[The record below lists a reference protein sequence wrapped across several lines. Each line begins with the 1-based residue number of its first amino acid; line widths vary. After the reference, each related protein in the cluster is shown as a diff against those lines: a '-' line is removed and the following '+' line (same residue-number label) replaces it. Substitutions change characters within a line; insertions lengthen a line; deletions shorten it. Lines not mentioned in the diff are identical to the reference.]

1 MIKID
6 IDKVNYSFEVKGYD
20 IILNLNG
27 IEVDIKFNVPYDL
40 IEGLHDTLKE
50 LDDEK
55 TYDELSDEILDLNV
69 EIENLKEEIDFKNE
83 HIDRITGNNL
93 F

>member
-50 LDDEK
+50 LDNEK
-55 TYDELSDEILDLNV
+55 TYEQLEDEILDLTI
-69 EIENLKEEIDFKNE
+69 EKENLQEIIDFKDE
-83 HIDRITGNNL
+83 YIDRIIHNNI